1 MFVKICGLTNHAGVD
16 AAVVAGAD
24 AVGFVFADSP
34 RRVSPDKA
42 ARLCENLP
50 GDLVRVAVMRHPSAA
65 EWQAVRERFAP
76 DWLQTDAEDLQAL
89 DLPANCQPLPVYRS
103 GQMTP
108 TEYPARMLFEGRRSG
123 SGEVADWRVAASIAS
138 ATQLILAGG
147 LDAANVADAI
157 HTVDPWGV
165 DVSSGVEREPAE
177 KDPGE
182 IRLFIAR
189 ARAAEKRQ

>member
-76 DWLQTDAEDLQAL
+76 DWLQTDAEDLRAL
-89 DLPANCQPLPVYRS
+89 DLPVHCQPLPVYRS

-108 TEYPARMLFEGRRSG
+108 AKCPARILFEGTRSG
-123 SGEVADWRVAASIAS
+123 SGEVADWREAASIATD
-138 ATQLILAGG
+138 TQLILAGG
-147 LDAANVADAI
+147 LDAANVAGAI
-157 HTVDPWGV
+157 HTVAPWGV

-177 KDPGE
+177 KDPE
-182 IRLFIAR
+182 KIRLFIAR